1 MKPLYGSIK
10 LLGENNME
18 QVKQFKK
25 YAYLAL
31 MFAPLVVSL
40 FVVWFLPETIVSR
53 MDLAGNVTA
62 TASRFS
68 IFLFPILVAILG
80 FAIRVA
86 SSSPKLTG
94 GNVRTAR
101 SISWI
106 LLLLLNVIAYFQFWL
121 YLGGMTVGAQMSRF
135 LTFILGVFFILI
147 GNLAPKIKENSKHF
161 GFRASWLKNNDVAF
175 RKTQRFFGI
184 ASVVAGILMMLTGIF
199 MGNNVAILV
208 ATMIMIIL
216 IAVTGGYS
224 YYIANIEEA

>member
-1 MKPLYGSIK
+1 
-10 LLGENNME
+10 ME
-18 QVKQFKK
+18 QVKQLKK

-53 MDLAGNVTA
+53 MDIAGNVTA

-80 FAIRVA
+80 FGIRIA

-184 ASVVAGILMMLTGIF
+184 ASVVAGVLMMLTGIF

-224 YYIANIEEA
+224 YYIANVGTEAE

>member
-1 MKPLYGSIK
+1 
-10 LLGENNME
+10 ME

-80 FAIRVA
+80 FGIRIA

-184 ASVVAGILMMLTGIF
+184 ASVVAGVLMMLTGIF

-224 YYIANIEEA
+224 YYIANVEAA

>member
-1 MKPLYGSIK
+1 
-10 LLGENNME
+10 ME

-80 FAIRVA
+80 FGIRIA

-184 ASVVAGILMMLTGIF
+184 ASVVAGVLMMLTGIF

-224 YYIANIEEA
+224 YYIANVEEA

>member
-1 MKPLYGSIK
+1 
-10 LLGENNME
+10 ME

-31 MFAPLVVSL
+31 MFAPLVISL

-184 ASVVAGILMMLTGIF
+184 ASVVAGVLMMLTGIF

-224 YYIANIEEA
+224 YYIANIEAA

>member
-1 MKPLYGSIK
+1 
-10 LLGENNME
+10 ME

-53 MDLAGNVTA
+53 MDIAGNVTA

-68 IFLFPILVAILG
+68 IFLFPVLVAILG
-80 FAIRVA
+80 FGIRIA

-224 YYIANIEEA
+224 YYIANIEAE

>member
-1 MKPLYGSIK
+1 
-10 LLGENNME
+10 ME

-53 MDLAGNVTA
+53 MDIAGNVTA

-80 FAIRVA
+80 FGIRIA
-86 SSSPKLTG
+86 SSSPKLIG

-135 LTFILGVFFILI
+135 LTFILGVFFILV

-224 YYIANIEEA
+224 YYIANVEEV

>member
-1 MKPLYGSIK
+1 
-10 LLGENNME
+10 ME
-18 QVKQFKK
+18 QVKQLKK

-80 FAIRVA
+80 FGIRIA

-161 GFRASWLKNNDVAF
+161 GFRASWLKNNNVAF

>member
-1 MKPLYGSIK
+1 
-10 LLGENNME
+10 ME

-80 FAIRVA
+80 FGIRIA

-224 YYIANIEEA
+224 YYIANVEEI

>member
-1 MKPLYGSIK
+1 
-10 LLGENNME
+10 ME

-25 YAYLAL
+25 YAYLAF

-53 MDLAGNVTA
+53 MDIAGNVTA

-80 FAIRVA
+80 FGIRVA

-106 LLLLLNVIAYFQFWL
+106 LLLLLDVIAYFQFWL

-224 YYIANIEEA
+224 YYIANVEEI

>member
-1 MKPLYGSIK
+1 
-10 LLGENNME
+10 ME

-53 MDLAGNVTA
+53 MDIAGNVTA

-80 FAIRVA
+80 FGIRVA

-224 YYIANIEEA
+224 YYIANIEAA

>member
-1 MKPLYGSIK
+1 
-10 LLGENNME
+10 ME

-80 FAIRVA
+80 FGIRVA
-86 SSSPKLTG
+86 SSSSKLTG

-224 YYIANIEEA
+224 YYIANVEAA

>member
-1 MKPLYGSIK
+1 
-10 LLGENNME
+10 ME

-53 MDLAGNVTA
+53 MDIAGNVTA

-80 FAIRVA
+80 FAIRIA

-94 GNVRTAR
+94 GNVRAAR

-106 LLLLLNVIAYFQFWL
+106 LLLLLNVIAYFQFSL
-121 YLGGMTVGAQMSRF
+121 YLGGMTAGAQMSRF
-135 LTFILGVFFILI
+135 ITFILGVFFILI

-224 YYIANIEEA
+224 YYISNIEEA

>member
-1 MKPLYGSIK
+1 
-10 LLGENNME
+10 ME

-80 FAIRVA
+80 FGIRIA

-224 YYIANIEEA
+224 YYIANIEAA

>member
-1 MKPLYGSIK
+1 
-10 LLGENNME
+10 ME

-80 FAIRVA
+80 FGIRIA

-135 LTFILGVFFILI
+135 ITFILGVFFILI

-184 ASVVAGILMMLTGIF
+184 ASVVAGVLMMLTGIF

-224 YYIANIEEA
+224 YYIANVEEA

>member
-1 MKPLYGSIK
+1 
-10 LLGENNME
+10 ME

-53 MDLAGNVTA
+53 MDIAGNVTA

-80 FAIRVA
+80 FGIRVA

-106 LLLLLNVIAYFQFWL
+106 LLLLLDVIAYFQFWL

-175 RKTQRFFGI
+175 RKTQRFFGT

>member
-1 MKPLYGSIK
+1 
-10 LLGENNME
+10 ME

-53 MDLAGNVTA
+53 MDIAGNVTA

-80 FAIRVA
+80 FGIRIA

-224 YYIANIEEA
+224 YYISNIEEA

>member
-1 MKPLYGSIK
+1 
-10 LLGENNME
+10 ME

-80 FAIRVA
+80 FGIRVA

-224 YYIANIEEA
+224 YYIANVEEV

>member
-1 MKPLYGSIK
+1 MG
-10 LLGENNME
+10 

-53 MDLAGNVTA
+53 MDIAGNVTA

-80 FAIRVA
+80 FGIRIA

-135 LTFILGVFFILI
+135 LTFILGVFFILV

>member
-1 MKPLYGSIK
+1 
-10 LLGENNME
+10 ME

-53 MDLAGNVTA
+53 MDIAGNVTA

-80 FAIRVA
+80 FGIRIA
-86 SSSPKLTG
+86 SSSTKLTG

>member
-1 MKPLYGSIK
+1 
-10 LLGENNME
+10 ME
-18 QVKQFKK
+18 QVKQLKK

-40 FVVWFLPETIVSR
+40 FVVWFLPATIVSR
-53 MDLAGNVTA
+53 MDIAGNVTA

-80 FAIRVA
+80 FGIRIA

-184 ASVVAGILMMLTGIF
+184 ASVVAGVLMMLTGIF

-224 YYIANIEEA
+224 YYIANVEEV

>member
-1 MKPLYGSIK
+1 
-10 LLGENNME
+10 ME

-53 MDLAGNVTA
+53 MDIAGNVTA

-80 FAIRVA
+80 FGIRIA

-184 ASVVAGILMMLTGIF
+184 ASVVAGALMMLTGIF

-224 YYIANIEEA
+224 YYIANVGEV

>member
-1 MKPLYGSIK
+1 
-10 LLGENNME
+10 ME

-53 MDLAGNVTA
+53 MDIAGNVTA

-224 YYIANIEEA
+224 YYIANVEEI

>member
-1 MKPLYGSIK
+1 
-10 LLGENNME
+10 ME

-53 MDLAGNVTA
+53 MDIAGNVTA

-80 FAIRVA
+80 FGIRIA

-184 ASVVAGILMMLTGIF
+184 ASVVAGVLMMLTGIF

-224 YYIANIEEA
+224 YYIANVETA

>member
-1 MKPLYGSIK
+1 
-10 LLGENNME
+10 ME

-53 MDLAGNVTA
+53 MDIAGNVAA

-80 FAIRVA
+80 FGIRIA

>member
-1 MKPLYGSIK
+1 
-10 LLGENNME
+10 
-18 QVKQFKK
+18 
-25 YAYLAL
+25 

-53 MDLAGNVTA
+53 MDIAGNVTA

-80 FAIRVA
+80 FGIRIA

>member
-1 MKPLYGSIK
+1 
-10 LLGENNME
+10 ME
-18 QVKQFKK
+18 QVKQFRK

-68 IFLFPILVAILG
+68 IFLFPVLVAILG
-80 FAIRVA
+80 FAIRIA
-86 SSSPKLTG
+86 SASPKLTG
-94 GNVRTAR
+94 GNVRAAS

-121 YLGGMTVGAQMSRF
+121 YLGGMTAGAQMSRF
-135 LTFILGVFFILI
+135 ITFILGVFFILI

-161 GFRASWLKNNDVAF
+161 GFRASWLKSNDAAF

-184 ASVVAGILMMLTGIF
+184 ASVVAGVLMMLTGIF
-199 MGNNVAILV
+199 MGNNVAFLV

-224 YYIANIEEA
+224 YYIANVEEA

>member
-1 MKPLYGSIK
+1 
-10 LLGENNME
+10 ME

-80 FAIRVA
+80 FGIRVA

-106 LLLLLNVIAYFQFWL
+106 ILLLLNVIAYFQFWL

>member
-1 MKPLYGSIK
+1 
-10 LLGENNME
+10 ME

-53 MDLAGNVTA
+53 MDIAGNVTA

-80 FAIRVA
+80 FGIRVA

-135 LTFILGVFFILI
+135 LTFILGVFFILV

-224 YYIANIEEA
+224 YYIANVEEV

>member
-1 MKPLYGSIK
+1 
-10 LLGENNME
+10 ME

-53 MDLAGNVTA
+53 MDIAGNVTA

-80 FAIRVA
+80 FGIRIA

-184 ASVVAGILMMLTGIF
+184 ASVVAGVLMMLTGIF

-224 YYIANIEEA
+224 YYIANVEEV

>member
-1 MKPLYGSIK
+1 
-10 LLGENNME
+10 ME

-53 MDLAGNVTA
+53 MDIAGNVTA

-106 LLLLLNVIAYFQFWL
+106 LLLLLDVIAYFQFWL

-224 YYIANIEEA
+224 YYIANVEEI

>member
-1 MKPLYGSIK
+1 
-10 LLGENNME
+10 ME

-80 FAIRVA
+80 FGIRVA

-224 YYIANIEEA
+224 YYIANVEEA

>member
-1 MKPLYGSIK
+1 
-10 LLGENNME
+10 ME
-18 QVKQFKK
+18 QVKQLKK

-53 MDLAGNVTA
+53 MDIAGNVTA

-80 FAIRVA
+80 FGIRIA

>member
-1 MKPLYGSIK
+1 
-10 LLGENNME
+10 ME
-18 QVKQFKK
+18 QVKQLKK

-53 MDLAGNVTA
+53 MDIAGNVTA

-80 FAIRVA
+80 FGIRIA

-106 LLLLLNVIAYFQFWL
+106 LLLWLTVIAYFQFWL
-121 YLGGMTVGAQMSRF
+121 YFGGMTVGAQMSRF

-184 ASVVAGILMMLTGIF
+184 ASVVAGVLMMLTGIF

-216 IAVTGGYS
+216 IALTGGYS
-224 YYIANIEEA
+224 YYIANVEEV

>member
-1 MKPLYGSIK
+1 
-10 LLGENNME
+10 ME

-53 MDLAGNVTA
+53 MDIAGNVTA
-62 TASRFS
+62 KASRFS

-80 FAIRVA
+80 FGIRIA

-184 ASVVAGILMMLTGIF
+184 ASVVAGVLMMLTGIF

>member
-1 MKPLYGSIK
+1 
-10 LLGENNME
+10 ME

-53 MDLAGNVTA
+53 MDIAGNVTA

-80 FAIRVA
+80 FGIRIA

-224 YYIANIEEA
+224 YYIANVEAA

>member
-1 MKPLYGSIK
+1 
-10 LLGENNME
+10 ME

-53 MDLAGNVTA
+53 MDIAGNVTA

-80 FAIRVA
+80 FGIRVA

-184 ASVVAGILMMLTGIF
+184 ASVVAGVLMMLTGIF

-224 YYIANIEEA
+224 YYIANVEEA

>member
-1 MKPLYGSIK
+1 
-10 LLGENNME
+10 ME

-53 MDLAGNVTA
+53 MDIAGNVTA

-68 IFLFPILVAILG
+68 IFLFPILVTILG
-80 FAIRVA
+80 FGIRIA

-224 YYIANIEEA
+224 YYIANIEAE

>member
-1 MKPLYGSIK
+1 
-10 LLGENNME
+10 ME

-80 FAIRVA
+80 FGIRIA

-184 ASVVAGILMMLTGIF
+184 ASVLAGILMMLTGIF